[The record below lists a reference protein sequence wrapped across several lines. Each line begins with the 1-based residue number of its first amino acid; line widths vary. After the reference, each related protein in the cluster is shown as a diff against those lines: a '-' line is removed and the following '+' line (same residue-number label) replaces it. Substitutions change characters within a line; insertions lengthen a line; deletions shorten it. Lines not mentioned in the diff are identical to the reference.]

1 MREWPAGHPSI
12 FMARRIVVAKR
23 VLRRGDTHAPHRGA
37 RAMMPVY
44 ASAAAHTVEPCVF
57 LRPDVESRDLAYRL
71 PRSRQAGKSE
81 PVFGSGAADAN
92 PSAAIVPTR
101 PFNKRKAIQTARRP
115 IDAPGA
121 VQARPRR
128 PTAACREFRVRADLG
143 ACLCRR
149 TRIRERGVDLDT
161 RPSPHPPIR
170 LFAYS
175 PIRPFARRTTHG
187 TRHTAHGARPTTHGA
202 AACLRSA
209 GEPRPIA
216 FPHPRHA
223 TRPDRR
229 AVPSRGA
236 CRARWRRHPASDSP
250 RAFFFSARQY
260 GHIHSEQSLT

>member
-1 MREWPAGHPSI
+1 MRERPAGHPSI

-71 PRSRQAGKSE
+71 PRSRQARKSE
-81 PVFGSGAADAN
+81 SVFGSGAADAK

-143 ACLCRR
+143 ACSRRR

-170 LFAYS
+170 PFAHS
-175 PIRPFARRTTHG
+175 HCARRTAHG
-187 TRHTAHGARPTTHGA
+187 AWRMAHGARPTTHGA

-229 AVPSRGA
+229 AVSSRGA
-236 CRARWRRHPASDSP
+236 CRARRRRHPASDSP

>member
-1 MREWPAGHPSI
+1 MRVPPRILSSHVSFCDRTSNRATSRTGCLVRDKPAKASRYSEAEQRMRIRRLPS
-12 FMARRIVVAKR
+12 FQR
-23 VLRRGDTHAPHRGA
+23 VLSTSERRFKRPGAPSMRRAPCRRGHAGRRLLAENFACGPILGR
-37 RAMMPVY
+37 VY
-44 ASAAAHTVEPCVF
+44 AAAPESASAAWTSI
-57 LRPDVESRDLAYRL
+57 R
-71 PRSRQAGKSE
+71 
-81 PVFGSGAADAN
+81 
-92 PSAAIVPTR
+92 
-101 PFNKRKAIQTARRP
+101 ARR
-115 IDAPGA
+115 
-121 VQARPRR
+121 
-128 PTAACREFRVRADLG
+128 
-143 ACLCRR
+143 
-149 TRIRERGVDLDT
+149 RIR
-161 RPSPHPPIR
+161 P
-170 LFAYS
+170 FAYS
-175 PIRPFARRTTHG
+175 PIRPFAHSHDARHTAHG

>member
-1 MREWPAGHPSI
+1 MRERPAGHPSI

-81 PVFGSGAADAN
+81 PVFGSGAGMRIRRL
-92 PSAAIVPTR
+92 PSFQRVLSTSER
-101 PFNKRKAIQTARRP
+101 RFKR
-115 IDAPGA
+115 PGA
-121 VQARPRR
+121 PSMRR
-128 PTAACREFRVRADLG
+128 APCRRGHAGRRLLAENFACGPILGRVRA
-143 ACLCRR
+143 AAPESASAAWTSIRARR
-149 TRIRERGVDLDT
+149 R
-161 RPSPHPPIR
+161 
-170 LFAYS
+170 
-175 PIRPFARRTTHG
+175 IRPFAHSHCAWRM
-187 TRHTAHGARPTTHGA
+187 AHGAWPTTHGA

-236 CRARWRRHPASDSP
+236 CRARRWRHLASDSP

>member
-1 MREWPAGHPSI
+1 MRERPAGHPSI
-12 FMARRIVVAKR
+12 FMARRIVVARR

-101 PFNKRKAIQTARRP
+101 PFNKRRAIQTARRP

-143 ACLCRR
+143 ACSCRR

-170 LFAYS
+170 
-175 PIRPFARRTTHG
+175 PFAHSHCARRM
-187 TRHTAHGARPTTHGA
+187 AHGARPTTHGA

-236 CRARWRRHPASDSP
+236 CRARRWRHPASDSP

>member
-1 MREWPAGHPSI
+1 MRVPPRILSSHVSFCDRTSNRATSRTGCLVRDKPAKASRYSEAEQRMRIRRLPS
-12 FMARRIVVAKR
+12 FQR
-23 VLRRGDTHAPHRGA
+23 VLSTSERRFKRPGAPSMRRAPCRRGHAGRRLLAENFACGPILGRVHA
-37 RAMMPVY
+37 AAPES
-44 ASAAAHTVEPCVF
+44 ASAAWTSI
-57 LRPDVESRDLAYRL
+57 R
-71 PRSRQAGKSE
+71 
-81 PVFGSGAADAN
+81 
-92 PSAAIVPTR
+92 
-101 PFNKRKAIQTARRP
+101 ARR
-115 IDAPGA
+115 
-121 VQARPRR
+121 
-128 PTAACREFRVRADLG
+128 
-143 ACLCRR
+143 
-149 TRIRERGVDLDT
+149 RIR
-161 RPSPHPPIR
+161 P
-170 LFAYS
+170 FAYS
-175 PIRPFARRTTHG
+175 PIRMAHDARHTAHG